1 MIYIAV
7 FALSSFIFWK
17 AEKDKDKYKKKMLV
31 FLGFILPVILAG
43 LRADSVG
50 TDVEVY
56 GKWAYNQAILT
67 DSFKIYY
74 QARTESILGDIGYY
88 FLTYV
93 SAKIFPNYHI
103 GLFIYSMIIQL
114 FLYLGLKKYHRIFNT
129 PVWLGMLLYYVT
141 LYNYSLNLL
150 RQSIAIVIIFYGS
163 AYIFEKKYWKFILF
177 LILATLFHSSAF
189 IAVVMLPMY
198 ALLKHGGNNS
208 LKKQFF
214 RGSIFVI
221 GLMFVL
227 YEISNI
233 LQTLVTMGIVRSN
246 YSSYLNG
253 GAFTESAGNNISI
266 IGLLPHILIIMLI
279 ILMFKRLD
287 KRQKEPLLFFMFSVI
302 ILITDFA
309 PLFAQYAERIGLY
322 FVPLQNVILCNERDC
337 FAHKSKKY
345 WYLLLIMMLG
355 LFWIRSMVIFKYGQ
369 TVPYE
374 FYWN

>member
-114 FLYLGLKKYHRIFNT
+114 FLYLGLKET
-129 PVWLGMLLYYVT
+129 V
-141 LYNYSLNLL
+141 
-150 RQSIAIVIIFYGS
+150 
-163 AYIFEKKYWKFILF
+163 
-177 LILATLFHSSAF
+177 SS
-189 IAVVMLPMY
+189 
-198 ALLKHGGNNS
+198 
-208 LKKQFF
+208 
-214 RGSIFVI
+214 FV
-221 GLMFVL
+221 
-227 YEISNI
+227 
-233 LQTLVTMGIVRSN
+233 
-246 YSSYLNG
+246 
-253 GAFTESAGNNISI
+253 
-266 IGLLPHILIIMLI
+266 
-279 ILMFKRLD
+279 
-287 KRQKEPLLFFMFSVI
+287 
-302 ILITDFA
+302 
-309 PLFAQYAERIGLY
+309 
-322 FVPLQNVILCNERDC
+322 
-337 FAHKSKKY
+337 
-345 WYLLLIMMLG
+345 
-355 LFWIRSMVIFKYGQ
+355 
-369 TVPYE
+369 
-374 FYWN
+374 

>member
-246 YSSYLNG
+246 YSSYLNSN
-253 GAFTESAGNNISI
+253 A
-266 IGLLPHILIIMLI
+266 
-279 ILMFKRLD
+279 D
-287 KRQKEPLLFFMFSVI
+287 
-302 ILITDFA
+302 
-309 PLFAQYAERIGLY
+309 Y
-322 FVPLQNVILCNERDC
+322 
-337 FAHKSKKY
+337 
-345 WYLLLIMMLG
+345 
-355 LFWIRSMVIFKYGQ
+355 
-369 TVPYE
+369 
-374 FYWN
+374 